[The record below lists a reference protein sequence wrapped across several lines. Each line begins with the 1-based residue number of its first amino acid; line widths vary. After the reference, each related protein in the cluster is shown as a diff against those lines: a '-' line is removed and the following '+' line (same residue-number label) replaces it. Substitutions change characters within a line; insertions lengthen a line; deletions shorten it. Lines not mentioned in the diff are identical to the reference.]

1 MINGPEIVYIFVTQ
15 KSFKLFSDDSFKNKI
30 LILPKSMAAVVS
42 PLNNVTEL
50 GTSKLPNCQEGT
62 DWHGKADDGS

>member
-1 MINGPEIVYIFVTQ
+1 MINGPEIVYIFVNQ
-15 KSFKLFSDDSFKNKI
+15 KSFKLFSDDSFKNKM

-50 GTSKLPNCQEGT
+50 GISKLPNCQEGM
-62 DWHGKADDGS
+62 DWHSKADDGS